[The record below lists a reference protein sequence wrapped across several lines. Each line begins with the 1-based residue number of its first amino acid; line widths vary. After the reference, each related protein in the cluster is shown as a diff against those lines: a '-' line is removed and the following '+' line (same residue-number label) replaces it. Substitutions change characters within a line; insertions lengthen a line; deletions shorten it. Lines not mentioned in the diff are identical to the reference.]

1 MDLPDARLDLA
12 VANDAFRW
20 VTGWGRL
27 PDTPSA
33 RANGRT
39 HGVAVTADGRVVV
52 FRQADPAVVVL
63 APDGT
68 CLDAW
73 GDRFMGAHGLTLV
86 EEDGVES
93 LWVTDEHSGE
103 VARLTLEGE
112 TVLRL
117 DPPDHPAYSVG
128 RYSPTWVAV
137 HERRHG
143 GDGALW
149 VADGYGMNLV
159 HRYDAD
165 GRYLG
170 SLSGEEGTGAF
181 NCPHAVWVDIR
192 RAEPE
197 LYVADRSNRRFQV
210 YDLDGSFR
218 RTVGEGVL
226 ECPCTGVC
234 YGDGLL
240 VPELCARLTFL
251 DADDR
256 LIGFIGRNEAV
267 CALPGWP
274 DVAPGQL
281 HEGLFNSPHSAA
293 ADSDGSLYVVE
304 WIVGGRLTKL
314 ARC

>member
-1 MDLPDARLDLA
+1 MDLA
-12 VANDAFRW
+12 VADIVFEW
-20 VTGWGRL
+20 VTGWGQL
-27 PDTPSA
+27 PDTPTA

-39 HGVAVTADGRVVV
+39 HSVAVTADGRVVV

-73 GDRFMGAHGLTLV
+73 GDRFLGAHGLTLV
-86 EEDGVES
+86 EEDGREM

-103 VARLTLEGE
+103 VALFTLDGE
-112 TVLRL
+112 TVRRL
-117 DPPDHPAYSVG
+117 DPPDHPAYRTG

-143 GDGALW
+143 GDGAVW

-165 GRYLG
+165 GRYRQG
-170 SLSGEEGTGAF
+170 LSGEEGAGAF
-181 NCPHAVWVDIR
+181 NCPHALWVDTR

-197 LYVADRSNRRFQV
+197 LYVADRGNRRFQV
-210 YDLDGSFR
+210 YDLDGVFK

-226 ECPCTGVC
+226 GCPCTGVP
-234 YGDGLL
+234 YGYGLL

-251 DADDR
+251 DADDE
-256 LIGFIGRNEAV
+256 LIGFVGRNEAA
-267 CALPGWP
+267 CALAGWP
-274 DVAPGQL
+274 EVAPDQIRD
-281 HEGLFNSPHSAA
+281 GLFNSPHSAA
-293 ADSDGSLYVVE
+293 ADADGNLYVVE

-314 ARC
+314 VRR